1 MEAHLII
8 KLLRP
13 LVKHSSATALT
24 PEIVQVEVI
33 VVVRHI
39 VYEVVRLPVHKS
51 CRRYPIWLHDYE
63 CHLVIPRFVLEYEF
77 SLSPTSANRTRHLID

>member
-13 LVKHSSATALT
+13 LVKYTSATALT

-39 VYEVVRLPVHKS
+39 VYEVVRLPVNKS
-51 CRRYPIWLHDYE
+51 CRRYPI
-63 CHLVIPRFVLEYEF
+63 
-77 SLSPTSANRTRHLID
+77 